1 MKKIII
7 ALLIMMFTIMSAQT
21 QIIAH
26 RGFGRPIQLRQKNS
40 IQSLKNAQELKIYGR
55 I

>member
-26 RGFGRPIQLRQKNS
+26 RGFWKTNQLRQKIPFNHLKM
-40 IQSLKNAQELKIYGR
+40 LKN
-55 I
+55 

>member
-26 RGFGRPIQLRQKNS
+26 RGFGRPIQLRQKTPFNH
-40 IQSLKNAQELKIYGR
+40 LKCSR
-55 I
+55 IKNLWERI